1 MTVAAGDATLSEK
14 TTKCPF
20 RYLYHFGDGV
30 TDIGNSIR
38 VMPWFDMPAKKYP
51 YGKTYPGWPTGRW
64 SDGLVDFDYT
74 AMDFG
79 LPFIVPYL
87 SMDRYT
93 RYDGVIFSVARSP
106 VLDHSFFKS
115 KGVVIPPYAVSLSG
129 QMNWFR
135 KYLQSICLKPKD
147 CVERLE
153 NSLILM
159 GDIEGNDIGYLLTQ
173 GKTIL
178 EVRRYVPLIIKTMI
192 ESARELIRL
201 GAARIIIPGKRSCWI
216 VPYILTA
223 LQTNDSTAYDDIG
236 CLKTVNDFIVWKN
249 NNLQDAIENLK
260 REFPKITIYYGDMYD
275 GVRSIIA
282 NASIIGNMALK
293 SCCGIGG
300 KYNYNSKRV
309 CGDKGV
315 PVCPSPDNF
324 IYWDGIHF
332 TQQAYYTMEHL
343 LVQPALG
350 SFNCTSKLLSAVM

>member
-1 MTVAAGDATLSEK
+1 MKLIITICFFLLMTVAAGDATLSEK

-74 AMDFG
+74 AIDFG

-115 KGVVIPPYAVSLSG
+115 KGVVIPPYAVSLGG

-178 EVRRYVPLIIKTMI
+178 E
-192 ESARELIRL
+192 ELIRL
-201 GAARIIIPGKRSCWI
+201 GATRIIIPGNGPVGC

-223 LQTNDSTAYDDIG
+223 LQTNDPTAYDDIG
-236 CLKTVNDFIVWKN
+236 CLKTVNNFIVWKN
-249 NNLQDAIENLK
+249 DNLQDAIENLK
-260 REFPKITIYYGDMYD
+260 REFPKITIYYGDMYEGPD
-275 GVRSIIA
+275 R
-282 NASIIGNMALK
+282 NNMALK

-315 PVCPSPDNF
+315 PVCPNPDRH